1 MHTRSPDA
9 VPSAAGGA
17 PRKPA
22 LRRAAARERREEL
35 TLEEFLD
42 RRKVSELQ
50 EMWGFWQNGS
60 KAPARK
66 PELVSPILASLREEG
81 VVRSRIHVLSDRPR
95 QVLLSLVRADG
106 YSSRL
111 FDLVADG
118 PGTLES
124 YEVEAAARA
133 LARRGFVLLTRVHVQ
148 TKGSTERYT
157 LPRELGDLIAAVL
170 REERRGPREVFSL
183 RGFLASLVPTAR
195 ARVLDAAGVAS
206 PPDASP
212 DSLADAVLAA
222 RGADPLASLDD
233 PDVARALRRVAVERG
248 GIMLRAAFDALF
260 PPGQAVDRKALR
272 AKLEDAGLGTVTNL
286 SLADHGVELSGES
299 VVLFE
304 EVAEVL
310 LDAERRAREAEHD
323 HVDSAR
329 VDLLTDLQQFL
340 RLVSGTPLR
349 VTQGRSIYR
358 AAQHRILDAFTFV
371 EDALMDR
378 DRMFSLV
385 YDLVFGLELVEVTDD
400 SRLRLTRR
408 GESWETEDLTEK
420 VRAVYSR
427 FLEERLPDGRDFHVR
442 RLRRAVAA
450 ALSSAPHG
458 SFILLDDVPFR
469 VRNGYLATLEE
480 QGVRDQYKN
489 RFQYTYSPPR
499 ETPEDLRRGLVEYVL
514 TRLYPLGVVDI
525 ALAGDAPVG
534 LRLTDLGRR
543 LFLGEKLT
551 QVPEEETAR
560 PPLPP
565 AKPLVVNPD
574 FEVLLF
580 PEGDVNE
587 IAHKLSRFA
596 SRTKSDEVAHYRIAR
611 EGVERAVVNGMVVA
625 EILDFLETHARAP
638 LPQNV
643 VYSIG
648 EWARRVSFAAQR
660 DVVLLTTDDAGALD
674 RVLATPDVKR
684 LLLERL
690 SPTAAALRSKISDWK
705 VIEALRASG
714 VYFK

>member
-1 MHTRSPDA
+1 MRSAEP
-9 VPSAAGGA
+9 VPSAGGA
-17 PRKPA
+17 SKRPT
-22 LRRAAARERREEL
+22 LRRVAPRERREEL

-50 EMWGFWQNGS
+50 EMWGFWQNGN

-66 PELVSPILASLREEG
+66 PELVAPILTSLRDEG

-106 YSSRL
+106 YSARL
-111 FDLVADG
+111 FDLVAEG

-195 ARVLDAAGVAS
+195 ARVAAANGVELPADATPEAS
-206 PPDASP
+206 
-212 DSLADAVLAA
+212 ADAVLAS
-222 RGADPLASLDD
+222 RGDDPLAALGD
-233 PDVARALRRVAVERG
+233 AELQRALRRAAVERG
-248 GIMLRAAFDALF
+248 GIMLRAAFEALF
-260 PPGQAVDRKALR
+260 PPGACIDRKALR
-272 AKLEDAGLGTVTNL
+272 ARLEDAGLGTVTNL
-286 SLADHGVELSGES
+286 SLADHGIELSGES

-304 EVAEVL
+304 EVTERL
-310 LDAERRAREAEHD
+310 LDAARAAGEAEHD
-323 HVDSAR
+323 RVDSAR
-329 VDLLTDLQQFL
+329 IDLLTDLQQFL
-340 RLVSGTPLR
+340 RLVAGTPLR
-349 VTQGRSIYR
+349 VTQGRGIYR
-358 AAQHRILDAFTFV
+358 AAQPRILDAFTFV
-371 EDALMDR
+371 EDSLMDR
-378 DRMFSLV
+378 ERMFSLV
-385 YDLVFGLELVEVTDD
+385 YDLVFGLELVEVTEDQ
-400 SRLRLTRR
+400 RLRLTRR
-408 GESWETEDLTEK
+408 GEKWETEDLTEK
-420 VRAVYSR
+420 VRAVYAR

-442 RLRRAVAA
+442 RLRRATAASLVAA
-450 ALSSAPHG
+450 PTG
-458 SFILLDDVPFR
+458 KFMLLDDVPYR
-469 VRNGYLATLEE
+469 VRNDYLATLEE

-499 ETPEDLRRGLVEYVL
+499 ETPEDLRRGLVEYAL
-514 TRLYPLGVVDI
+514 TRLYPLGVVDV

-543 LFLGEKLT
+543 LFRGETLT
-551 QVPEEETAR
+551 Q
-560 PPLPP
+560 PP
-565 AKPLVVNPD
+565 AETERAPQLAARPLVVNPD
-574 FEVLLF
+574 FEVLLY

-596 SRTKSDEVAHYRIAR
+596 SRTKSDEVAHYRIAKD
-611 EGVERAVVNGMVVA
+611 GVERAVVNGMDVA
-625 EILDFLETHARAP
+625 EILDFLEANARAP

-648 EWARRVSFAAQR
+648 EWAKRVAFASQR
-660 DVVLLTTDDAGALD
+660 DVVLLTTDDAAAMD

-684 LLLERL
+684 LVVERL
-690 SPTAAALRSKISDWK
+690 SPTAAALRAKVSDWK
-705 VIEALRASG
+705 VIEALRACG

>member
-1 MHTRSPDA
+1 MHTRSPETEH
-9 VPSAAGGA
+9 SAEGGA
-17 PRKPA
+17 PRKPSA
-22 LRRAAARERREEL
+22 RRSAPRERREEP
-35 TLEEFLD
+35 TLEEYLD

-66 PELVSPILASLREEG
+66 PELVSPILRSLRDEG

-133 LARRGFVLLTRVHVQ
+133 LARRGFVLLTRVHVPS
-148 TKGSTERYT
+148 KGSTERYT
-157 LPRELGDLIAAVL
+157 LPNELGDLIAAVL

-195 ARVLDAAGVAS
+195 ARVLGLAGVAS

-212 DSLADAVLAA
+212 ESLADAVLAA
-222 RGADPLASLDD
+222 RGVDPLAGVEPSEL
-233 PDVARALRRVAVERG
+233 AHALRRAAVERG

-272 AKLEDAGLGTVTNL
+272 QRLEDAGLGTVTNL
-286 SLADHGVELSGES
+286 SLADHGIELSGES

-304 EVAEVL
+304 EITELL

-408 GESWETEDLTEK
+408 GENWETEDLTEK

-450 ALSSAPHG
+450 ALSAAPAG

-514 TRLYPLGVVDI
+514 TRLYPLGVVDV
-525 ALAGDAPVG
+525 ALAGDEPVG

-551 QVPEEETAR
+551 QVPEEKER

-611 EGVERAVVNGMVVA
+611 DGVERAVVNGMVVA

-660 DVVLLTTDDAGALD
+660 DVALLTTDDAGALD

-684 LLLERL
+684 LLVERL

>member
-1 MHTRSPDA
+1 VLA
-9 VPSAAGGA
+9 AAG
-17 PRKPA
+17 
-22 LRRAAARERREEL
+22 
-35 TLEEFLD
+35 
-42 RRKVSELQ
+42 
-50 EMWGFWQNGS
+50 
-60 KAPARK
+60 
-66 PELVSPILASLREEG
+66 
-81 VVRSRIHVLSDRPR
+81 
-95 QVLLSLVRADG
+95 
-106 YSSRL
+106 
-111 FDLVADG
+111 
-118 PGTLES
+118 
-124 YEVEAAARA
+124 VEAA
-133 LARRGFVLLTRVHVQ
+133 
-148 TKGSTERYT
+148 
-157 LPRELGDLIAAVL
+157 
-170 REERRGPREVFSL
+170 
-183 RGFLASLVPTAR
+183 
-195 ARVLDAAGVAS
+195 
-206 PPDASP
+206 PDASP
-212 DSLADAVLAA
+212 DELADAVLAA
-222 RGADPLASLDD
+222 RGDEPLSCIEEPELA
-233 PDVARALRRVAVERG
+233 AALRRVAVERG
-248 GIMLRAAFDALF
+248 GIMLRAAFDATF
-260 PPGQAVDRKALR
+260 PPGAAIDRKELR
-272 AKLEDAGLGTVTNL
+272 RRLEDAGLGTVSNL
-286 SLADHGVELSGES
+286 SLADHGIELSGES

-304 EVAEVL
+304 EVTELL
-310 LDAERRAREAEHD
+310 LDAARRAREAEHD
-323 HVDSAR
+323 RIDSAR

-340 RLVSGTPLR
+340 RLVGGTPLR

-378 DRMFSLV
+378 ERMFGLV

-450 ALSSAPHG
+450 ALSAAPAG
-458 SFILLDDVPFR
+458 SFVLLDDVPFR

-514 TRLYPLGVVDI
+514 TRLYPLGVVDV
-525 ALAGDAPVG
+525 ALAGDAPVA

-551 QVPEEETAR
+551 QPEPEER

-596 SRTKSDEVAHYRIAR
+596 SRTKSDEVAHYRIAKD
-611 EGVERAVVNGMVVA
+611 GVERAVVNGMDVA
-625 EILDFLETHARAP
+625 EILDFLEGNSRAP

-648 EWARRVSFAAQR
+648 EWARRISFAAQR

-674 RVLATPDVKR
+674 RVLGTADVKR
-684 LLLERL
+684 LLVERL
-690 SPTAAALRSKISDWK
+690 SPTAAALRAKISDWK
-705 VIEALRASG
+705 VIESLRASG

>member
-1 MHTRSPDA
+1 MHTRSAEPL
-9 VPSAAGGA
+9 PPAGSSR
-17 PRKPA
+17 RKPA
-22 LRRAAARERREEL
+22 PRERAAEL
-35 TLEEFLD
+35 TLEDYLD

-66 PELVSPILASLREEG
+66 PELVVPILGALRDETI
-81 VVRSRIHVLSDRPR
+81 VRSRIHVLSDRPR
-95 QVLLSLVRADG
+95 QVLLSLVRAEG
-106 YSSRL
+106 YTARL

-133 LARRGFVLLTRVHVQ
+133 LARRGFVHLVRVHVQ

-157 LPRELGDLIAAVL
+157 VPEELGDLIAAVL

-183 RGFLASLVPTAR
+183 AGFLASLPPTGRVRLAAR
-195 ARVLDAAGVAS
+195 AGVELA
-206 PPDASP
+206 PDASVET
-212 DSLADAVLAA
+212 AVDAVLGAA
-222 RGADPLASLDD
+222 GTDPFASVDD
-233 PDVARALRRVAVERG
+233 KTLARALSRAAVEHG
-248 GIMLRAAFDALF
+248 GIMVRAAFEALF
-260 PPGQAVDRKALR
+260 PPEVNVDRKELR
-272 AKLEDAGLGTVTNL
+272 VKLESLGLGTVTNL
-286 SLADHGVELSGES
+286 ALSDFGIELSGES

-304 EVAEVL
+304 EVVERC
-310 LDAERRAREAEHD
+310 LDLARDAGDVEHD
-323 HVDSAR
+323 HVDAAR

-340 RLVSGTPLR
+340 RLVANTPLR

-378 DRMFSLV
+378 ERMFGLV
-385 YDLVFGLELVEVTDD
+385 YDLAFGLELIEVTDD

-408 GESWETEDLTEK
+408 GEAWEQGDLTGK
-420 VRAVYSR
+420 VQAVYAR

-450 ALSSAPHG
+450 ALTTAPPGRFSS
-458 SFILLDDVPFR
+458 LDDVPFR
-469 VRNGYLATLEE
+469 VRNDYLASLEE

-499 ETPEDLRRGLVEYVL
+499 ETPADLRRGLGEYLL

-525 ALAGDAPVG
+525 ALSADRPAG
-534 LRLTDLGRR
+534 LRLTELGRR

-551 QVPEEETAR
+551 QIAVPAE
-560 PPLPP
+560 PPVRLLPVR
-565 AKPLVVNPD
+565 PLVVNPD
-574 FEVLLF
+574 FEVLLY

-587 IAHKLSRFA
+587 IAHRLSRFA
-596 SRTKSDEVAHYRIAR
+596 SRTKSDEVAHYRIAKD
-611 EGVERAVVNGMVVA
+611 GVERAVVKGMDSA
-625 EILDFLETHARAP
+625 EILDFLETHARTP
-638 LPQNV
+638 IPQNV
-643 VYSIG
+643 TYSIQ
-648 EWARRVSFAAQR
+648 EWAKRVVFAVQR
-660 DVVLLTTDDAGALD
+660 DVVLITTDDALALD
-674 RVLATPDVKR
+674 RVLATPDVRR
-684 LLLERL
+684 LLVERL
-690 SPTAAALRSKISDWK
+690 SPTSAALRSKISDWK
-705 VIEALRASG
+705 VLESLRALG